1 MTSAFIWNDVIANI
15 ASIVDV
21 ELTNAGIN
29 LHSIQPLLAQNCITP
44 LMFPSRNPS
53 VNVTSVKRY
62 SFGDASNG
70 GNRHKG
76 ITTYTLDWI
85 YLHVEYTQGLN
96 PYEYEVPIR
105 QNLAAIFRAVVR
117 RDRTLGVG
125 RVLPVSAEIDYN
137 IQDPTSGKMFL
148 GAHLVLGVDEIFE
161 L

>member
-1 MTSAFIWNDVIANI
+1 MSAFLWNDVIANI
-15 ASIVDV
+15 ASIVDP
-21 ELTNAGIN
+21 ELTTAGI
-29 LHSIQPLLAQNCITP
+29 SIEAVQPLLAQNCQTP
-44 LMFPSRNPS
+44 MMFPSRNPS
-53 VNVTSVKRY
+53 VSVTKVQRY
-62 SFGDASNG
+62 SFGQATNG

-85 YLHVEYTQGLN
+85 YLHIEYTQGLL

-105 QNLAAIFRAVVR
+105 QNLAAIFRAIVR

-125 RVLPVSAEIDYN
+125 RVLPLSAEVDFN
-137 IQDPTSGKMFL
+137 IQDPTSGKLFL

>member
-1 MTSAFIWNDVIANI
+1 MTAFMWNDVIASV
-15 ASIVDV
+15 AAIVDID
-21 ELTNAGIN
+21 LTDAGI
-29 LHSIQPLLAQNCITP
+29 SIEAVQPLLAQNCKTP
-44 LMFPSRNPS
+44 IMFPSRNPS
-53 VNVTSVKRY
+53 INVQSVKRI
-62 SFGDASNG
+62 SFGTATNG

-76 ITTYTLDWI
+76 QTVYTLDWI
-85 YLHVEYTQGLN
+85 YLHIEYTQGLL

-117 RDRTLGVG
+117 RDRSLGVG

-148 GAHLVLGVDEIFE
+148 GAHLVLSVDEIFE